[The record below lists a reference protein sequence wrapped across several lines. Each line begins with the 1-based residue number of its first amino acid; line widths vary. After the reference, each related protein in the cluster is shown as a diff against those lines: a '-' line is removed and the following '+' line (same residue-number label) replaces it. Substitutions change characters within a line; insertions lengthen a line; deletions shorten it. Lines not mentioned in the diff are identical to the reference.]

1 MIKMEKVKPLFYL
14 PKFKAQ
20 KYKYN
25 LKKNEHLSQKMLIIY
40 WKNLKNQAKLK
51 LAEVWIWFYYVFF

>member
-25 LKKNEHLSQKMLIIY
+25 FKKNEHLSQKMLFTEKIKESSKIKAC
-40 WKNLKNQAKLK
+40 WGRDMVLLCF
-51 LAEVWIWFYYVFF
+51 L